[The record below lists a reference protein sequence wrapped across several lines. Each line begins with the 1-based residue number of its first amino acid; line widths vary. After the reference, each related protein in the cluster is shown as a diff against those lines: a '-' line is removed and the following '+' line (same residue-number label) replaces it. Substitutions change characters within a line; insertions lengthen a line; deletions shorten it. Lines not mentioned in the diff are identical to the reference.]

1 MSTICAALGSYHLNT
16 ALVFM
21 RVESYVHDAQRVEV
35 RRQVL
40 IAHGC
45 AEAAR
50 PVVVVVRL
58 LLPLLLRV
66 L

>member
-1 MSTICAALGSYHLNT
+1 
-16 ALVFM
+16 M